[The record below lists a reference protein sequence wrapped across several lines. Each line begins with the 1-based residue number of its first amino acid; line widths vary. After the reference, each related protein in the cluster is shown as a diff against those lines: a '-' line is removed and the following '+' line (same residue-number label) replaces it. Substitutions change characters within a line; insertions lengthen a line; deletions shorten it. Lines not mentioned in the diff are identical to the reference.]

1 MALFALP
8 DKEEIK
14 EQQKRNKK
22 SGSSIELK
30 KGQTVDALIEMA
42 RNIVEEKLGKYKDT
56 SRCVIDVEDLQS
68 FFDETP
74 ENAYVA
80 IDTETT
86 GLDTY
91 LDELVGVCLCN
102 GKQSIYVPLNHKS
115 AVYGDR
121 LNDTL
126 QMNPNKFRELFDKLL
141 NERHF
146 KYVFHNAKFDL
157 SVMRTFMGRPMPD
170 PYWDTLIG
178 RTTYK
183 SRRRPRVKIFV

>member
-14 EQQKRNKK
+14 EKQKRNKK

-30 KGQTVDALIEMA
+30 KGQTVDALIETA

-80 IDTETT
+80 IDVETT

-141 NERHF
+141 NEHTF
-146 KYVFHNAKFDL
+146 K
-157 SVMRTFMGRPMPD
+157 
-170 PYWDTLIG
+170 W
-178 RTTYK
+178 
-183 SRRRPRVKIFV
+183 VKV

>member
-1 MALFALP
+1 MALFVLP

-22 SGSSIELK
+22 SGSSMELK

-42 RNIVEEKLGKYKDT
+42 RSIVEEKLGKYKDT

-86 GLDTY
+86 RARY
-91 LDELVGVCLCN
+91 LL
-102 GKQSIYVPLNHKS
+102 
-115 AVYGDR
+115 R
-121 LNDTL
+121 
-126 QMNPNKFRELFDKLL
+126 
-141 NERHF
+141 
-146 KYVFHNAKFDL
+146 
-157 SVMRTFMGRPMPD
+157 
-170 PYWDTLIG
+170 
-178 RTTYK
+178 
-183 SRRRPRVKIFV
+183 